1 MPSMRLL
8 RPDRSRIVYDVLDGQ
23 VLIIRSDT
31 GAYYSLDGTAAE
43 VWVAIMG
50 GADEAG
56 VVEAL
61 CQRYPTAA
69 ADIET
74 DVAAFLDQLLAESLL
89 VEGEVPADEVEEAA
103 IAASPHWAPPALEAF
118 NDMRDLLLFDP
129 IHEVGPE
136 GWPHAANDRG

>member
-50 GADEAG
+50 GSDEAG
-56 VVEAL
+56 VVAVLSE
-61 CQRYPTAA
+61 RYPAA
-69 ADIET
+69 ADAVAT
-74 DVAAFLDQLLAESLL
+74 DVTAFVDQLLAESLL
-89 VEGEVPADEVEEAA
+89 VEGAVPDDEVEEAA
-103 IAASPHWAPPALEAF
+103 IAASPQWAAPALEAF